1 MALHCPDLDL
11 SVLAMTTPPK
21 KPERLRIWLP
31 TIRAG
36 SGADVF
42 TLRLAEALRKAGH
55 EPLLQWFDH
64 RYELMPWRLKQVV
77 APHDVDLVHAGSW
90 QGFAFKRSGIPLVV
104 TEHQYVAHPDFSPYR
119 RLPQA
124 LYHRFF
130 CEHWARQSYA
140 VADAIVTV
148 SEYCAAAMRADM
160 VKPITVIHNW
170 VDTERFSPAGAVIE
184 SGHSQTQVGRP
195 FRLLFV
201 GNPSRWKGADT
212 LPAIA
217 SVLGAEFEIH
227 CIGGLRASFN
237 MARLPA
243 NMKVLSRMDPERMV
257 EVYRSVDAAL
267 IPTRYE
273 SFGYVAL
280 EAMACG
286 LPVLGFDSSGTAE
299 VCEQGKTAFL
309 TQMDDIQQLAINA
322 RRLAAEPSLCARLG
336 SAGRQRAVNYF
347 GEAQAIAAYLDVYR
361 RVIGKEA
368 NRD

>member
-1 MALHCPDLDL
+1 MIAVPEE
-11 SVLAMTTPPK
+11 S
-21 KPERLRIWLP
+21 ERLRVWLP
-31 TIRAG
+31 AIRAG

-64 RYELMPWRLKQVV
+64 RYELMPWRLKRVI
-77 APHDVDLVHAGSW
+77 APPDIDLVHAGSW
-90 QGFAFKRSGIPLVV
+90 QGFAFKRPGIPLVV
-104 TEHQYVAHPDFSPYR
+104 TEHQYVAHPDFASYR

-130 CEHWARQSYA
+130 CERWARRSYA

-160 VKPITVIHNW
+160 VKPVTVIHNW
-170 VDTERFSPAGAVIE
+170 VDTERFSPANTAIYH
-184 SGHSQTQVGRP
+184 GHDQSSTDRP
-195 FRLLFV
+195 FRFLFV
-201 GNPSRWKGADT
+201 GNPSRWKGADL
-212 LPAIA
+212 LPTIA
-217 SVLGAEFEIH
+217 SLLGAEFEIH
-227 CIGGLRASFN
+227 CIGGLRTSFDIAS
-237 MARLPA
+237 LPK
-243 NMKVLSRMDPERMV
+243 NMKLLPRMAPERMP
-257 EVYRSVDAAL
+257 ELYRSVDAAL

-299 VCEQGKTAFL
+299 VCLQGKTALL
-309 TQMDDIQQLAINA
+309 TQVDDIQQLAAHA
-322 RRLAAEPSLCARLG
+322 RRLLADPSLCVRMGA
-336 SAGRQRAVNYF
+336 AGRQRAIACF

-361 RVIGKEA
+361 RVTGKGVSHV
-368 NRD
+368 

>member
-1 MALHCPDLDL
+1 MIA
-11 SVLAMTTPPK
+11 AQE
-21 KPERLRIWLP
+21 KPEKLRVWLP
-31 TIRAG
+31 AIRAG

-64 RYELMPWRLKQVV
+64 RYELMPWRLKQVA
-77 APHDVDLVHAGSW
+77 APPDIDLVHAGSW
-90 QGFAFKRSGIPLVV
+90 QGFAFKRSGVPLVV
-104 TEHQYVAHPDFSPYR
+104 TEHQYVAHPDFAPYR

-130 CEHWARQSYA
+130 CERWARRSYA
-140 VADAIVTV
+140 VADAVVTV

-160 VKPITVIHNW
+160 VKPVTVIHNW
-170 VDTERFSPAGAVIE
+170 VDTERFSPADAAVE
-184 SGHSQTQVGRP
+184 YGHGQSQAGRP

-201 GNPSRWKGADT
+201 GNPSRWKGADI
-212 LPAIA
+212 LPALA
-217 SVLGAEFEIH
+217 SLLGEQFEIR

-237 MARLPA
+237 VARSPTNMEVLP
-243 NMKVLSRMDPERMV
+243 RMDPERMV
-257 EVYRSVDAAL
+257 ELYRSVDAAL

-309 TQMDDIQQLAINA
+309 TQVDNIQQLANNA
-322 RRLAAEPSLCARLG
+322 RRLAAEPALCARLG
-336 SAGRQRAVNYF
+336 AAGRRRAVKYF
-347 GEAQAIAAYLDVYR
+347 GEARAIAAYLDIYR
-361 RVIGKEA
+361 RVMGKEA
-368 NRD
+368 NRV